1 MSISKYKVAFAAG
14 FVLVP
19 SAIWAFEVS
28 PTLHARDAYLKRQ
41 ENAMEVQERNR
52 MLPTQRDELRQRWT
66 TFKPVADEALAD
78 IGNDLNP
85 HLVQK
90 RMNDLAAATGC
101 KVIIQ
106 PMTQKDSEAS
116 ARFTLAGEGTFQA
129 LVKFIDQLEQG
140 QHFVRFEKL
149 TLGLPD
155 RSRDPN
161 GDVRLTATVTIPVM
175 PKGVSEATSEAINE
189 EGN

>member
-1 MSISKYKVAFAAG
+1 MISLSKYKLAFAAG
-14 FVLVP
+14 FVFVP
-19 SAIWAFEVS
+19 SAIWALEID
-28 PTLHARDAYLKRQ
+28 PTLTARESYIKRQ

-52 MLPTQRDELRQRWT
+52 QLPTQRDELRKRWSS
-66 TFKPVADEALAD
+66 FKPIADDALED

-106 PMTQKDSEAS
+106 PMTQQEGDHAV
-116 ARFTLAGEGTFQA
+116 RFTLAGEGGFQA

-155 RSRDPN
+155 PTKRDVRS
-161 GDVRLTATVTIPVM
+161 DVRLTATVMIPVM
-175 PKGVSEATSEAINE
+175 PAGVSERDQVAE
-189 EGN
+189 EVK